1 MALNEI
7 NQKDLH
13 STIKITIS
21 KMELI
26 GTCLQEKESLKSEE
40 RKKQASFFA
49 VSAPFGLLSRESHII
64 NICQEHFGSKTQA

>member
-40 RKKQASFFA
+40 RKKNRA
-49 VSAPFGLLSRESHII
+49 
-64 NICQEHFGSKTQA
+64 HFLQLVHHLACYPEKAT